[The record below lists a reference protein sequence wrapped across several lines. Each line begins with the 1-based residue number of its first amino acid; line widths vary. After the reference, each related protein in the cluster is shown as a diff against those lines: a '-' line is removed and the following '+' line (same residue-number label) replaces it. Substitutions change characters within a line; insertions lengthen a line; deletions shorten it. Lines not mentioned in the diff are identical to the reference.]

1 MRLPSSFSITL
12 GSRPS
17 MMATTEFVV
26 PRSMPMVFFTCFLSP
41 RRARNP
47 SRLLPRCG
55 GYSKYV
61 EGRVNGWGADV
72 RAETG
77 RPDRRA
83 LRAHRAARAGRH
95 GRGLAGRGG

>member
-26 PRSMPMVFFTCFLSP
+26 PRSMPMVFFTCFLS
-41 RRARNP
+41 RRPEGARHL

-61 EGRVNGWGADV
+61 EGRVNGREADV

-83 LRAHRAARAGRH
+83 LRAPRAARAGRH
-95 GRGLAGRGG
+95 GRGLAGR